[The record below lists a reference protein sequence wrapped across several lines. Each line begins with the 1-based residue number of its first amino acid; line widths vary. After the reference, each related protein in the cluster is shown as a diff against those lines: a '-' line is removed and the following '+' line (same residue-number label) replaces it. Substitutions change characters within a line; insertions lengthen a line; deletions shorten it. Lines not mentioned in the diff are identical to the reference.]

1 MKRFASVLNWGM
13 VMLCV
18 ALMLLFIPP
27 ALAQED
33 APTPTPDAVVVE
45 DEVVGENADVV
56 LPIPQESGVFIS
68 HEALNAVVV
77 IVGGFMTLI
86 GLLVIAL
93 YNSSPPSAQRF
104 FTPVLD
110 VFKDLFITLKDKIP
124 GAIDDAVLNRLIQ
137 GIDTLQSQLGKKDV
151 PEAPAS

>member
-1 MKRFASVLNWGM
+1 MKRFASVWSWGM
-13 VMLCV
+13 VLV
-18 ALMLLFIPP
+18 VLALMLWLIPP
-27 ALAQED
+27 ALAQD
-33 APTPTPDAVVVE
+33 DVPPDTVIVDDGGGVE
-45 DEVVGENADVV
+45 DTDVV
-56 LPIPQESGVFIS
+56 LPIPQDSGVFLS

-104 FTPVLD
+104 FPPILD
-110 VFKDLFITLKDKIP
+110 VFKDIFTTLKDKIP

-137 GIDTLQSQLGKKDV
+137 GIDALQEQLGKKDL
-151 PEAPAS
+151 PTAPLS

>member
-1 MKRFASVLNWGM
+1 M

-18 ALMLLFIPP
+18 ALMLLLIPP

-33 APTPTPDAVVVE
+33 APTPTPDAVIV
-45 DEVVGENADVV
+45 DEVVGENADAV

-137 GIDTLQSQLGKKDV
+137 GIDTLQTQLGKKDV
-151 PEAPAS
+151 PETPAS